1 MLYLLRNKYMKLNKI
16 EKNTRSVFHALHSE
30 QAVDKKIFD
39 RLVGLLSPAYLQV
52 PKDFFKNKECLDAG
66 CGSNANATF
75 SMLSHGAKKVCAFDL
90 DESILAVA
98 PRMLRPYEG
107 KYELKTGSVL
117 DIPYA
122 DESFDFVHCA
132 GVLHH
137 STDVYAGL
145 SELARVTKR
154 GGTLFINVHGKGG
167 VMRDF
172 MTTLR
177 DKYAKDK
184 QFKRFVDT
192 FTEEDLVEMW
202 DFIVSSMVAHQDTLG
217 RQVPKALVKELF
229 NRDLVLTIKDRIM
242 APLYTQSTEKELVD
256 WLRKHGFTKIQRISR
271 YPKLHNIR
279 RFLAPLYYQYDN
291 RFSRLLYGEGEPQ
304 IIAVKK

>member
-1 MLYLLRNKYMKLNKI
+1 MKLNKI
-16 EKNTRSVFHALHSE
+16 EKDTRGLFHTLHSG
-30 QAVDKKIFD
+30 QAADKKIFD
-39 RLVGLLSPAYLQV
+39 RLVGLLSPEYLRV
-52 PKDFFKNKECLDAG
+52 PKDFFKGKECLDAG

-75 SMLSHGAKKVCAFDL
+75 SMLSHGAKKVYAFDL
-90 DESILAVA
+90 DKSILTVA

-107 KYELKTGSVL
+107 RYELKTGSVL

-122 DESFDFVHCA
+122 DGSFDFVHCA

-137 STDVYAGL
+137 STDIYKGL
-145 SELARVTKR
+145 SELARVTKK

-167 VMRDF
+167 IMRDF

-184 QFKRFVDT
+184 QFKRFIDT

-202 DFIVSSMVAHQDTLG
+202 DFIISTMAEQQDTVGTL
-217 RQVPKALVKELF
+217 VPKTFARELF
-229 NRDLVLTIKDRIM
+229 NKDLVLTFKDRIM
-242 APLYTQSTEKELVD
+242 APLYTQSTEKELVA
-256 WLRKHGFTKIQRISR
+256 WLRTHGFTKIQRISR
-271 YPKLHNIR
+271 YPRLHNIR
-279 RFLAPLYYQYDN
+279 RFLAPLYYHYDN
-291 RFSRLLYGEGEPQ
+291 RFARLLYGEGEPQ